1 MPSQPVSLKRSLSLL
16 DLSLYGLGTIL
27 GAGIYVLIGAVA
39 ARAGI
44 HMPLAFIVAALVAA
58 PTALAYAELGARY
71 PVSAGEAKYIDAA
84 FSRRSLTLSIGLAV
98 VAVGIISAATI
109 ANGFAAYLR
118 VLWPVP
124 PGISVTVLIVALGTL
139 AAIGVQAS
147 VWAANAVTII
157 SVIGLVWVMAI
168 AGAGITPTLVR
179 EALVPGFEIIP
190 AIGILSGAVLAFY
203 AFIGFEDMVNLAE
216 EVHQPERNLPL
227 AIFIALGVASLLYG
241 LVALAAAGAV
251 PVDQLAGSDAP
262 LALVFAARGYD
273 NKMIAVISL
282 IAVVN
287 GALVQI
293 VMASRV
299 LYGLARD
306 QNFLAPFKQVSPITR
321 TPLNATIAST
331 VLVLT
336 LALTLPLVKLAAIT
350 SSITL
355 VIFALVNLAL
365 VWLRLTKP
373 EPTTGGIQIP
383 LWIPI
388 CGGVFSAA
396 LVLFSFIWR

>member
-1 MPSQPVSLKRSLSLL
+1 MSTESVSLKRTLSLV

-39 ARAGI
+39 ARSGI

-84 FSRRSLTLSIGLAV
+84 FSRRALTLAVGLAV

-124 PGISVTVLIVALGTL
+124 QPLSVTVLIVTLGTL
-139 AAIGVQAS
+139 AAVGVRAS
-147 VWAANAVTII
+147 VLAANAVT
-157 SVIGLVWVMAI
+157 VIAVLGLLWVLAI
-168 AGAGITPTLVR
+168 AGDGITLTLVTQS
-179 EALVPGFEIIP
+179 LVPTPAIVP

-216 EVHQPERNLPL
+216 EVRDPERTLPL
-227 AIFIALGVASLLYG
+227 AIIIALTVATLLYG
-241 LVALAAAGAV
+241 LVALAAAGTV
-251 PVDQLAGSDAP
+251 PVEKLAGSEAP

-273 NKMIAVISL
+273 DKLIAVISL

-293 VMASRV
+293 IMASRV

-306 QNFLAPFKQVSPITR
+306 QDFLRPLKAVSPTTR
-321 TPLNATIAST
+321 TPVAATLLST
-331 VLVLT
+331 VVVLAF
-336 LALTLPLVKLAAIT
+336 ALSLPLVKLAALT
-350 SSITL
+350 STLTLLIFTL
-355 VIFALVNLAL
+355 VNVALIR
-365 VWLRLTKP
+365 LRLVAP
-373 EPTTGGIQIP
+373 ANSGIRFP
-383 LWIPI
+383 LWVPVS
-388 CGGVFSAA
+388 GALTSAA
-396 LVLFSFIWR
+396 LVAFSFFAS

>member
-1 MPSQPVSLKRSLSLL
+1 MSAEPVSLKRSLSLL

-39 ARAGI
+39 ARSGV
-44 HMPLAFIVAALVAA
+44 HMPLAFLVAALVAA

-84 FSRRSLTLSIGLAV
+84 FDRRPLTLTVGLAV

-124 PGISVTVLIVALGTL
+124 QPLSVTVLILTLGTL
-139 AAIGVQAS
+139 AAVGVRAS
-147 VWAANAVTII
+147 VLAANAVT
-157 SVIGLVWVMAI
+157 VIAVLGLLWVLAI
-168 AGAGITPTLVR
+168 AGDGITPALVR
-179 EALVPGFEIIP
+179 ESLVPTPAVVP

-216 EVHQPERNLPL
+216 EVREPERTLPW
-227 AIFIALGVASLLYG
+227 AIMIALTVATLLYG

-251 PVDQLAGSDAP
+251 PIGELAGSEAP

-273 NKMIAVISL
+273 DKLIAVISL

-293 VMASRV
+293 IMASRV

-306 QNFLAPFKQVSPITR
+306 QDFLTPLKAVSPLTR
-321 TPLNATIAST
+321 TPVVATLLST
-331 VLVLT
+331 AVVLVL
-336 LALTLPLVKLAAIT
+336 ALSLPLVKLAALT
-350 SSITL
+350 STL
-355 VIFALVNLAL
+355 TLLIFALVNLAL
-365 VWLRLTKP
+365 VCLRVRGESGP
-373 EPTTGGIQIP
+373 GVQFP
-383 LWIPI
+383 LWIPV
-388 CGGVFSAA
+388 CGGLTSAA
-396 LVLFSFIWR
+396 LVLFSLFAH